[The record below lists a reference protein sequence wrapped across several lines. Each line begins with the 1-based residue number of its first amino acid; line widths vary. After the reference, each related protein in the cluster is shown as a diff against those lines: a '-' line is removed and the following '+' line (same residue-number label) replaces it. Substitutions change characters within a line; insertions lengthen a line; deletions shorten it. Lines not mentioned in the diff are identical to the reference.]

1 MQRPCVSAKSFSVFK
16 NEIFC
21 LILTVSLKEKK
32 KENTIKGICMF
43 LHSDS
48 KKLNEEKY
56 VHNAHTQTHNA
67 LFKLTKN
74 VHVTPGLLC
83 SVYICVL

>member
-1 MQRPCVSAKSFSVFK
+1 MQRPCVSAKAFSVFK

-21 LILTVSLKEKK
+21 LILTVSQGKK

-43 LHSDS
+43 LHPDS
-48 KKLNEEKY
+48 KKLNEENY
-56 VHNAHTQTHNA
+56 IHNAHTQTHNA
-67 LFKLTKN
+67 LFKPTKN
-74 VHVTPGLLC
+74 VHVTPELLC